1 MDYKEYSRQRDIAV
15 KRLKRLSAKG
25 QDLGINVPTVKQ
37 LRTMPADQSA
47 KMMRALT
54 DFLETGN
61 SLRKQQRAQQESRRI
76 HYSREEESRRRN
88 KYQRTYRRRRKARE
102 YERPEYPHKYEGY
115 VKALETL
122 NVDIKP
128 SQLPSFFAYMD
139 MRFDQGE
146 IGKEY
151 VIDVFVNDYV
161 KMLKNGY
168 SPDQI
173 IPDFEKFVSNQID
186 VAGRES
192 EMKGYS
198 LDDFLDLWDDF
209 IG

>member
-47 KMMRALT
+47 KMMSALT
-54 DFLETGN
+54 NFLQTGA
-61 SLRKQQRAQQESRRI
+61 SLRKQQESRRV
-76 HYSREEESRRRN
+76 HYSREEQSARRN
-88 KYQRTYRRRRKARE
+88 EYQRKYRRRRKARE

-128 SQLPSFFAYMD
+128 SQLPSFFAYLD

-151 VIDVFVNDYV
+151 VIDIFVSDYV
-161 KMLKNGY
+161 KLMKKGY
-168 SPDQI
+168 KSEDI
-173 IPDFEKFVSNQID
+173 IPDFEKFVSDQID
-186 VAGRES
+186 LSGRES

-198 LDDFLDLWDDF
+198 LGDFLDLWDEF